1 MKTIGIII
9 GIAVALIVGVSV
21 WYATLG
27 PGGAPGRIEA
37 GNAKPADFLELCA
50 SAVAIKAGHEPSW
63 SGARAVKSP
72 PVTVQRSQ
80 QPQEITCQAVL
91 RNGTPIAFQARI
103 FCAAG
108 KDCVNVM

>member
-1 MKTIGIII
+1 MKTVGIII
-9 GIAVALIVGVSV
+9 AIAVAAIAGVSI
-21 WYATLG
+21 WYSTMG

-37 GNAKPADFLELCA
+37 GTAKPADFLELCA
-50 SAVAIKAGHEPSW
+50 NAVATKAGHEPSW
-63 SGARAVKSP
+63 SGARAVTAP
-72 PVTVQRSQ
+72 PVSVQRSR

-91 RNGTPIAFQARI
+91 RNGTPVAFQARI